1 MKYKI
6 EDYINSGFYEET
18 DADIVNHKIKIVKCK
33 KNHQC
38 VNCKAEIKIG
48 DNAYFEKGFMHDEPV
63 SCYTCISCIDIWLDF
78 IKSLEEV
85 KE

>member
-1 MKYKI
+1 MQ
-6 EDYINSGFYEET
+6 
-18 DADIVNHKIKIVKCK
+18 K
-33 KNHQC
+33 KHQC

-48 DNAYFEKGFMHDEPV
+48 DNAYFEKGFLYDEPV